1 MNADNTKFE
10 STATADRTAPDGRR
24 GRPDRRPERILGS
37 TRSHRVPARRVH
49 AETRR
54 SLAVTTRLALFPNPV
69 GTHAS

>member
-1 MNADNTKFE
+1 MNANNTKFE
-10 STATADRTAPDGRR
+10 STATADRTAPDRRR

-37 TRSHRVPARRVH
+37 LRSRRAPARRVH

-54 SLAVTTRLALFPNPV
+54 SLAVTTRLARLPNPV

>member
-1 MNADNTKFE
+1 MNANNTKFE
-10 STATADRTAPDGRR
+10 STATADRTAPDRRR

-37 TRSHRVPARRVH
+37 LRSRRAPARRVH

-54 SLAVTTRLALFPNPV
+54 SLAVKTRLARFPNPV